1 MFENS
6 KGLLVKETIL
16 LNMFRSISAG
26 IVVLSTLLL
35 MSYNIGASYNKFFL
49 PIIFPLLALIS
60 VAIGQLLNKIYLG
73 GVGKFLCMLFTVAG
87 DPLVFLLFKLKPSL
101 FPVKDFHPFNLVCLI
116 LVYNDEVPAY
126 IRSTSN
132 EHEKLSCPFV
142 GKIAA
147 DSDRKVLGFIW
158 PKRGTIFVIDS
169 DWNVTSRGV
178 HYGWIDIAGQ
188 IRKGLKGNP
197 IETLSPGRVIGNIE
211 SNILY
216 IDGIEIGKLE
226 DMMKPRICVSSVLG

>member
-16 LNMFRSISAG
+16 LNILRSMCAG
-26 IVVLSTLLL
+26 FVIMTALFI
-35 MSYNIGASYNKFFL
+35 MSYNVGAYYNKFFL

-60 VAIGQLLNKIYLG
+60 VAIGQLLSRIYLG
-73 GVGKFLCMLFTVAG
+73 GVGKFLCMVFTVVG
-87 DPLVFLLFKLKPSL
+87 DPLVFALFKMKPGL
-101 FPVKDFHPFNLVCLI
+101 FPVKDFHAFNFVCLI
-116 LVYNDEVPAY
+116 LLYNDDVPAY
-126 IRSTSN
+126 IKSSSN
-132 EHEKLSCPFV
+132 EHEKLLCPFV

-197 IETLSPGRVIGNIE
+197 VETLSPGRVIGNIE

-226 DMMKPRICVSSVLG
+226 DMVKSPFHTDSLVV

>member
-87 DPLVFLLFKLKPSL
+87 DHPINLF
-101 FPVKDFHPFNLVCLI
+101 CLI

-178 HYGWIDIAGQ
+178 HYGWIDIACQ

-226 DMMKPRICVSSVLG
+226 DMVKPRICVSSVLG